1 MRSFAEGRRDVFQ
14 FVESSV
20 HNLTCIFSII
30 FSTGGKRAMAIEKPK
45 YEVLRRNEVLI
56 PVRKDSN

>member
-1 MRSFAEGRRDVFQ
+1 MSFSLLKAAFTISLVF
-14 FVESSV
+14 
-20 HNLTCIFSII
+20 FSII